1 MELQKKKNTYFM
13 IESQRQFQQSLLEQE
28 LEKEK
33 KQKDEEEKRKQDIE
47 SSKQ

>member
-1 MELQKKKNTYFM
+1 MELQKKKNNYFM

-33 KQKDEEEKRKQDIE
+33 KQKDEEGKRRQDIE